1 MAGPKDKRKKTRS
14 LYVKTDKGDTYTQTE
29 TPARR
34 MTTLTRSESGPQ
46 SGKTSV
52 ATYDKRTKKGNIDTF
67 TTRDVKPNKSE
78 TTYQLGERSNYRKG
92 TVSGSTQRKSGAA
105 YSGSEK
111 YKI

>member
-1 MAGPKDKRKKTRS
+1 MAGPKDKSKKTKAFIH
-14 LYVKTDKGDTYTQTE
+14 KTDKGDTYTQTE

-34 MTTLTRSESGPQ
+34 ITTLTHSKSGPQ